1 MAKSERI
8 QTAKAR
14 RAGSEQRSHPDHTRH
29 LKRLSRVSGQI
40 NGIERMIVDKRYC
53 PDIMTQ
59 LKAAGAA
66 LRAIEAEIFR
76 THLRSCVNQAFNA
89 ADELDAERKIDEIV
103 KIVF

>member
-1 MAKSERI
+1 LAKSARN
-8 QTAKAR
+8 QAAKAL
-14 RAGSEQRSHPDHTRH
+14 RAAPAQRSHPDHTRH

-40 NGIERMIVDKRYC
+40 NGIERMIIDKRYC

-66 LRAIEAEIFR
+66 LKAVEAEIFR

>member
-1 MAKSERI
+1 
-8 QTAKAR
+8 
-14 RAGSEQRSHPDHTRH
+14 
-29 LKRLSRVSGQI
+29 
-40 NGIERMIVDKRYC
+40 
-53 PDIMTQ
+53 MTQ

-66 LRAIEAEIFR
+66 LTAIEAEIFR